1 MYPFSEPGPQRLSSF
16 EQPTKVRAATAAA
29 PARAVVRIMVDV
41 FYLTSLSWMFCF
53 ALHAGELTY
62 SKIMENCALWNA
74 GEKRNVLRT
83 LRLNSEFWY
92 CYRRIWSHKM
102 NRNEKVDCERDDTP
116 QKTCIWWINKCYSV
130 FAGRSLASNSISAFT
145 LISFPQTYTHYNRH
159 QQNFNCAHEQLGN
172 NKPHGR
178 LGEFHC

>member
-41 FYLTSLSWMFCF
+41 FYLTSLSWMLCF
-53 ALHAGELTY
+53 ALHAGELMH

-74 GEKRNVLRT
+74 GEKRNVSRT
-83 LRLNSEFWY
+83 LRLNSEFSY
-92 CYRRIWSHKM
+92 CNCRIWPHKM

-116 QKTCIWWINKCYSV
+116 QKTCIWWIKKC
-130 FAGRSLASNSISAFT
+130 NSFRLRWTIARFQFHFCIHVDFVSTNLHLLQPTSTKF
-145 LISFPQTYTHYNRH
+145 
-159 QQNFNCAHEQLGN
+159 QLCTQATQRN
-172 NKPHGR
+172 DMSTR
-178 LGEFHC
+178 